1 MAGAPQTPRREPAGG
16 VRPLP
21 GLLLRARARGRSGA
35 RTAPARNA
43 RPRLRTQARA
53 IRAKQGP
60 PVPEE
65 EGGTMTANDPARTGG
80 DRREVRPT
88 TVGAG
93 RRRTTGKPG
102 SKRGRYARM
111 GVGTCSGHIGIMTK
125 HDISRHISAFPAS
138 GLLHAHI
145 SSRLVSGA
153 PVGPAT
159 PFPWPRTPF
168 VTPALRWRSGGS
180 APPALRPRAHTR
192 RRETRARIMR
202 GRGAPLR
209 QRGRLGPSTDK
220 EAAMPC
226 DRPPGRRKRP
236 GRRRAP

>member
-1 MAGAPQTPRREPAGG
+1 
-16 VRPLP
+16 
-21 GLLLRARARGRSGA
+21 
-35 RTAPARNA
+35 
-43 RPRLRTQARA
+43 
-53 IRAKQGP
+53 
-60 PVPEE
+60 
-65 EGGTMTANDPARTGG
+65 MTANDPARTGG

-93 RRRTTGKPG
+93 RWRTTGKPG
-102 SKRGRYARM
+102 SKRGRYART

-138 GLLHAHI
+138 GLLHAHN

-180 APPALRPRAHTR
+180 ASPRQPRAR
-192 RRETRARIMR
+192 GRTRAAAKRAR
-202 GRGAPLR
+202 ALCAAEGRPSGNGG
-209 QRGRLGPSTDK
+209 GRDHRPTRKLQCRATD
-220 EAAMPC
+220 
-226 DRPPGRRKRP
+226 
-236 GRRRAP
+236 RRAGANGQGGGGLHDRS